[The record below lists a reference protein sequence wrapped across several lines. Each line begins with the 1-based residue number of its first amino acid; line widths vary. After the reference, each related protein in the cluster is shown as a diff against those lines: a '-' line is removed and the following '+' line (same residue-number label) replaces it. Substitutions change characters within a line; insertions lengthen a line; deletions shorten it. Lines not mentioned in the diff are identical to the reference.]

1 MRKGLKIC
9 AFLSACLFAT
19 SALGGCGGKEGE
31 SKVKALSPQDGK
43 IVVLANNEVAD
54 FASGYMIGNSE
65 SFCDKNRGDHYFME
79 DLMLS
84 WSAEGEPVGY
94 EVKLS
99 LNKDLSDAQVF
110 NTSNT
115 MLTLP
120 DLFVAS
126 TYYWQVAAD
135 YGEKKDT
142 SKVFSFKTANTPR
155 TIRIDGVS
163 NTRDIG
169 GYMTESGKRVRQGMA
184 FRGAYLD
191 EITPQGIT
199 DAVGRYAIKTDLD
212 VRKAGEGTGGKGSP
226 LGQEVAYYNYSCP
239 YYLGKTS
246 TGIDNPANHENLANA
261 LRVFADESNYP
272 VYFHCSVGRDRTGM
286 ISMLLLGLLGVGYE
300 DICMD
305 YELSFFSY
313 RGCLDGADPTY
324 MVSSAFLGAYLYVA
338 RYLDGGKSFAEN
350 CEAYLLD
357 VGLTQAEID
366 EIRRIML

>member
-1 MRKGLKIC
+1 MHKGIKIC
-9 AFLSACLFAT
+9 ACIGATLFAMPFV
-19 SALGGCGGKEGE
+19 GGCGEEKSGI
-31 SKVKALSPQDGK
+31 KALSPQDGK
-43 IVVLANNEVAD
+43 IVVLTNDEVTE
-54 FASGYMIGNSE
+54 FTSGYMLGNSE
-65 SFCDKNRGDHYFME
+65 NYCDKNKGDHYFME
-79 DLMLS
+79 DLVLS
-84 WSAEGEPVGY
+84 WSAEGQPVGY

-110 NTSNT
+110 NTSKT
-115 MLTLP
+115 ILTLP

-126 TYYWQVAAD
+126 TYYWQVTAD

-184 FRGAYLD
+184 FRAAYLD
-191 EITPQGIT
+191 EITSIGIE

-212 VRKAGEGTGGKGSP
+212 LRNAGEGTSGKGSP
-226 LGQEVAYYNYSCP
+226 LGADILYYNYSCP
-239 YYLGKTS
+239 YYRGKTS
-246 TGIDNPANHENLANA
+246 AGIDNPDNHENLANA
-261 LRVFADESNYP
+261 LRVFANESNYP
-272 VYFHCSVGRDRTGM
+272 VLFHCSVGRDRTGM

-313 RGCLDGADPTY
+313 RGCMDGANPVNMASD
-324 MVSSAFLGAYLYVA
+324 AFLGTYLYVA
-338 RYLDGGKSFAEN
+338 RYLDGDKSFAEN

-366 EIRRIML
+366 EIRRIMLSA

>member
-1 MRKGLKIC
+1 MCKGLKIC

-19 SALGGCGGKEGE
+19 SAFGGCGGKEGE
-31 SKVKALSPQDGK
+31 SKVKALSPQEGK
-43 IVVLANNEVAD
+43 YVLLANDEVAD
-54 FASGYMIGNSE
+54 FVSGYTLGKSVNYHDTS
-65 SFCDKNRGDHYFME
+65 KGDHYFMR
-79 DLMLS
+79 DLTLE
-84 WSAEGEPVGY
+84 WTAEGNPVGY
-94 EVKLS
+94 EVQIS
-99 LNKDLSDAQVF
+99 QNKNMSDAQTF
-110 NTSNT
+110 NTDKAS
-115 MLTLP
+115 LTLN
-120 DLFVAS
+120 DLFVS
-126 TYYWQVAAD
+126 TTYYWQVTAD
-135 YGEKKDT
+135 YGEKQDT

-155 TIRIDGVS
+155 TIKIDGVS

-169 GYMTESGKRVRQGMA
+169 GYLTESGKRVRQGMA

-191 EITPQGIT
+191 EITPQGIA

-350 CEAYLLD
+350 CEAYLLGI
-357 VGLTQAEID
+357 GLKQAEID